1 MKKYF
6 LFIIAAVM
14 AVACS
19 TYDDT
24 ELRDKVT
31 NLENRVTALEKLSA
45 EVENLKT
52 LVSAIENKDYV
63 TGVSPIKEGD
73 VQVGYAIM
81 FTQSGTVEI
90 RYGKDGQDGV
100 DGTDG
105 HSPVIS
111 AKQDA
116 DGLYYW
122 AVDGTFTDPKLRVE
136 GVTPEFKIDEEAY
149 ICVSYDH
156 GTNWTKLGK
165 SGASVEANFDVTYD
179 DDNVYIEFTDAG
191 ELVTLPRY
199 KEFALSIARS
209 GKLGIDAGATLSI
222 PYVLTDADETVLV
235 ETLSENGYKVA
246 VNQTSVSEGTI
257 DVTAPSPLVDGKVLV
272 FANKGDKTCMKAL
285 LFEEGVWEMAVNAYE
300 VTADGGKI
308 KVEYTSNYGF
318 NVQIPED
325 AASWLSLAETKA
337 PEADWVSFYAL
348 YNESGAARSA
358 DVKFVT
364 DGGDV
369 LETVTI
375 TQPAAEGSYIR
386 ALFGWQALQEYSC
399 GFDGDANRTM
409 AAVGDY
415 LILSNAYDFSS
426 MPVYNRMTGDYMPS
440 VKVNTGGIA
449 KDDAIHAI
457 TSDDAGHL
465 VAATYVSTVGG
476 QETASTVVRIYVW
489 KDGISSAPVKVLEK
503 DLYDDFFASAPVGI
517 NKVQNLEMFRTVSV
531 SGDLTSGNAVVATSS
546 KNVPRPVFIYFTD
559 GVADE
564 KAYIEWPN
572 GSDITISMWNSTKVV
587 PMNATKDNLEYFW
600 STGNFRKQIVNV
612 KAKNGVGFTCPTSH
626 FWSTDGTYANTTWGV
641 DAIDIN
647 GKRLVA
653 IQNGKAANGTNSAGG
668 NLMWHRLYVAVLP
681 ETPAAASLTDGFLF
695 DSREGSAAGTADVPG
710 SGYAETGIAV
720 QIPAWRKG
728 TLCGENIQETGDVI
742 FAAGADGESVQV
754 YMLVTGN
761 HLMAYNIPFSKF

>member
-6 LFIIAAVM
+6 LFVIAAIV

-31 NLENRVTALEKLSA
+31 NLENRVTALEALSN
-45 EVENLKT
+45 EITNLKT

-63 TGVSPIKEGD
+63 TGVSPIMEGG

-100 DGTDG
+100 DGVDG

-111 AKQDA
+111 AKQDT

-122 AVDGTFTDPKLRVE
+122 AIDGVFTDPKLRVE

-156 GTNWTKLGK
+156 GTNWVKLGK

-179 DDNVYIEFTDAG
+179 QDNVYIEFTDEG
-191 ELVTLPRY
+191 ELITLPRY

-209 GKLGIDAGATLSI
+209 GNLGIDAGATLSI
-222 PYVLTDADETVLV
+222 PYVLTNADETVVV
-235 ETLSENGYKVA
+235 ETLSEGGYKVV
-246 VNQTSVSEGTI
+246 VNKTSDSEGTI

-285 LFEEGVWEMAVNAYE
+285 LFEEGEWEMAVNAFE
-300 VTADGGKI
+300 VSEDGGKV
-308 KVEYTSNYGF
+308 KVEYTTNYGF
-318 NVQIPED
+318 NVEIPAE
-325 AASWLSLAETKA
+325 AQSWLSLAETKA
-337 PEADWVSFYAL
+337 AVADWVSFYAL
-348 YNESGAARSA
+348 YNETGETRTA

-369 LETVTI
+369 LTTVTI
-375 TQPAAEGSYIR
+375 SQPAAEGTYIR
-386 ALFGWQALQEYSC
+386 ALFGWQALKEYTC

-415 LILSNAYDFSS
+415 LILSNAYDFSA

-440 VKVNTGGIA
+440 VKVNTAGIA
-449 KDDAIHAI
+449 NSDEIHAI
-457 TSDDAGHL
+457 TTDDAGHL
-465 VAATYVSTVGG
+465 VAATYVSTVAA
-476 QETASTVVRIYVW
+476 QETESTMIRIYVW
-489 KDGISSAPVKVLEK
+489 ENGITSAPTKIFEK
-503 DLYDDFFASAPVGI
+503 DLYDAFFENAPVGV
-517 NKVQNLEMFRTVSV
+517 NKVQNLEMFRTVGV
-531 SGDLTSGNAVVATSS
+531 SGDLTTGKAVVTTAT
-546 KNVPRPVFIYFTD
+546 KNVPRPVFIFFND

-564 KAYIEWPN
+564 TAYIEWPN
-572 GSDITISMWNSTKVV
+572 GDVQISMWNSTKVV
-587 PMNATKDNLEYFW
+587 PMTADKDNLEYFW

-612 KAKNGVGFTCPTSH
+612 KSKEGLGFTCPTSH
-626 FWSTDGTYANTTWGV
+626 FWSTDGTYANTTWCV

-647 GKRLVA
+647 GKRLIAV
-653 IQNGKAANGTNSAGG
+653 QNGKASGGTNSAGG

-681 ETPAAASLTDGFLF
+681 ETPVATSLTDGFLF
-695 DSREGSAAGTADVPG
+695 DSREGSAEGTDAVPG

-720 QIPAWRKG
+720 QIPGWRAG
-728 TLCGENIQETGDVI
+728 TLCGENLQETGDVI
-742 FAAGADGESVQV
+742 FAAGADGHSVQV